1 MALVLA
7 ATLLAVCALAAA
19 SAQPVVGVA
28 LSRYPGSVRAAD
40 DGLSLEQVRQ
50 GVITRQAVYQTDDD
64 FADVKDWYAE
74 RMHLAPASTLGPDSS
89 GCAMM
94 SQAELFYRFEHTLA
108 VVLCARPHGTQVV
121 VNEKLALVR

>member
-1 MALVLA
+1 MVAILGTALIA
-7 ATLLAVCALAAA
+7 ACALAAV

-40 DGLSLEQVRQ
+40 EGLRFEQFRQ
-50 GVITRQAVYQTDDD
+50 GIVTRQAVYQTGDEL
-64 FADVKDWYAE
+64 AVVKDWYAE
-74 RMHLAPASTLGPDSS
+74 RMHLAPATTVNADSS

-94 SQAELFYRFEHTLA
+94 SQAEMVYRFEHTLA
-108 VVLCARPHGTQVV
+108 VVLCARPYGTQVV